1 MRSLSKDV
9 LHIPYICTFFGDF
22 SSSIGADCFKHAGKT
37 GLFSV
42 QFSGKHRTS
51 GNKDCRDVET
61 GGCHQQSR
69 HIFVAVWDHAGDKE
83 NLREELGDL
92 MMQVVFHA
100 RIEEEEG
107 SFDLDDVADAACKKL
122 VFRHPH
128 VFGDIHCEN
137 SEEVLKTWDEVK
149 RLEKSQKTV
158 TSTMEG
164 VAENLPALWRAEKIQ
179 KKASVTGF
187 QWPDTSYAFNKIA
200 EETEELR
207 AAVEENDADS
217 IEEELGDLLFAAV
230 SLARLTETD
239 PEKALHRACEK
250 AIRRFRYMEE
260 IAIDEGEAME
270 EMGLQKM
277 LEIYKFAKEKE
288 KQIFLDK

>member
-1 MRSLSKDV
+1 MTDFTFKDKYD
-9 LHIPYICTFFGDF
+9 ISDF
-22 SSSIGADCFKHAGKT
+22 RRIMEILRAP
-37 GLFSV
+37 
-42 QFSGKHRTS
+42 
-51 GNKDCRDVET
+51 
-61 GGCHQQSR
+61 GGCP
-69 HIFVAVWDHAGDKE
+69 WDAEQTHESIRRNVIEEAYELAYAIDTGDKE

-92 MMQVVFHA
+92 MMQVIFHA

-149 RLEKSQKTV
+149 RLEKSQNTV

-207 AAVEENDADS
+207 AAVEENDADN
-217 IEEELGDLLFAAV
+217 IEAELGDLLFAAV

-260 IAIDEGEAME
+260 IAMDKGEAME

-277 LEIYKFAKEKE
+277 LEIYQFAKDKE
-288 KQIFLDK
+288 KHIFLDK